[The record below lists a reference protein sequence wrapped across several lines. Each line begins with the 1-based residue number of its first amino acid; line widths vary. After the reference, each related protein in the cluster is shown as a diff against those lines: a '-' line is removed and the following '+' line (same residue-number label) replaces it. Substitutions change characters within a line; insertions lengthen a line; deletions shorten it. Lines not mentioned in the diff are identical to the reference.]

1 VKRKSIKGKICLIT
15 GAGSGIG
22 RDVAIV
28 AASRGARLILTSQT
42 PAKLEATVTQI
53 RDFGGEVLY
62 SEALDVASYESVQM
76 FSKEVTERFGA
87 VDILINVAG
96 ISLWGAVERLDYAR
110 WRKVIDINLFGTVH
124 FVENFVPL
132 MVAANNGGH
141 VVNVSSA
148 AGMLGMPL
156 HAAYSAS
163 KYGIVGMTDVMY
175 IDLKPH
181 GINVSLVCPG
191 AVRTPI
197 MDSTE
202 VIGSNEESRAKFRTI
217 FDRIAIPSSKAAES
231 IVRGIERN
239 RYMIYTNFDI
249 RLLYLLKVNV
259 PFLYR
264 FLMVSAGKYIRRYT
278 TADEGVAVA

>member
-1 VKRKSIKGKICLIT
+1 VKSKSIKGKICLIT

-22 RDVAIV
+22 KDVAIV
-28 AASRGARLILTSQT
+28 AARRGARLILTSQT
-42 PAKLEATVTQI
+42 PAKLESTVSDI
-53 RDFGGEVLY
+53 RRLGGEVLY
-62 SEALDVASYESVQM
+62 SEALDMASYESVHT

-96 ISLWGAVERLDYAR
+96 ISLWGAVEHLDYAR
-110 WRKVIDINLFGTVH
+110 WRKVIDINLFGTIH
-124 FVENFVPL
+124 FIENFIPQ
-132 MVAANNGGH
+132 MVSAHKGGH

-163 KYGIVGMTDVMY
+163 KYGIVGITDVLY

-191 AVRTPI
+191 AVKTPI

-202 VIGSNEESRAKFRTI
+202 VVGSNEESRERFRKV
-217 FDRIAIPSSKAAES
+217 FERVAIPSSTAAES
-231 IVRGIERN
+231 IVRGIEKN
-239 RYMIYTNFDI
+239 RYLIYTNFDI
-249 RLLYLLKVNV
+249 RILYFIKVNA

-264 FLMVSAGKYIRRYT
+264 FLMVSAGKFLRRH
-278 TADEGVAVA
+278 AVADLESR

>member
-1 VKRKSIKGKICLIT
+1 VKRKSIAGKICLIT

-22 RDVAIV
+22 KDVAIV
-28 AASRGARLILTSQT
+28 AARRGARLVLTSQT
-42 PAKLEATVTQI
+42 PAKLEATVSDI
-53 RDFGGEVLY
+53 RRLGGEVLY
-62 SEALDVASYESVQM
+62 SEAVDIASYEAVHT
-76 FSKEVTERFGA
+76 FAKEVTERFGA

-96 ISLWGAVERLDYAR
+96 ISLWGAAERLDYAR
-110 WRKVIDINLFGTVH
+110 WRKPIDINLFGTIH
-124 FVENFVPL
+124 FIGNFIPQ
-132 MVAANNGGH
+132 MVSAGKGGH

-163 KYGIVGMTDVMY
+163 KYGIVGMTDVLY

-202 VIGSNEESRAKFRTI
+202 VVGATEESRQKFRKV

-231 IVRGIERN
+231 IVSGIEKN

-249 RLLYLLKVNV
+249 RILYLIKTNA
-259 PFLYR
+259 PILYR
-264 FLMVSAGKYIRRYT
+264 FLMVTAGKYLRRFT
-278 TADEGVAVA
+278 VATEEARY

>member
-1 VKRKSIKGKICLIT
+1 VKKSLSGKICLIT

-22 RDVAIV
+22 KDIAIV
-28 AASRGARLILTSQT
+28 AARRGARLILTSQT
-42 PAKLEATVTQI
+42 PVKLESTVSHI
-53 RDFGGEVLY
+53 RLLGGEVLY
-62 SEALDVASYESVQM
+62 SEALDISSYDSVQS
-76 FSKEVTERFGA
+76 FAKEVTERFGA
-87 VDILINVAG
+87 LDILINVAG

-110 WRKVIDINLFGTVH
+110 WRKVVDVNLFGTIH
-124 FVENFVPL
+124 FIENFIPQ
-132 MVAANNGGH
+132 MVSANKGGH

-163 KYGIVGMTDVMY
+163 KYGIVGMTDVLY

-191 AVRTPI
+191 AVKTPI

-202 VIGSNEESRAKFRTI
+202 VVGSTEESRAKFRKI
-217 FDRIAIPSSKAAES
+217 FDRIAIPPSKAAES

-249 RLLYLLKVNV
+249 RLLYLLKVNT

-264 FLMVSAGKYIRRYT
+264 FVMVSAGKYMRRYAV
-278 TADEGVAVA
+278 ADERAAAA

>member
-1 VKRKSIKGKICLIT
+1 VKRTSLKGKICLIT

-22 RDVAIV
+22 KDVAI
-28 AASRGARLILTSQT
+28 AAARRGARLILTSQT
-42 PAKLEATVTQI
+42 QAKLDATVSHIQLL
-53 RDFGGEVLY
+53 GGEVLY
-62 SEALDVASYESVQM
+62 SDALDIACYESVRT

-87 VDILINVAG
+87 IDILINVAG
-96 ISLWGAVERLDYAR
+96 ISLWGPVERLDYAR
-110 WRKVIDINLFGTVH
+110 WRKVIDINLFGTIH
-124 FVENFVPL
+124 FIENFIPQ
-132 MVAANNGGH
+132 MVAAKKGGH

-163 KYGIVGMTDVMY
+163 KYGIVGITDVLY

-181 GINVSLVCPG
+181 GISVSLVCPG

-202 VIGSNEESRAKFRTI
+202 VIGANEQSREGFRKV
-217 FDRIAIPSSKAAES
+217 FDRIAIPSARAAES
-231 IVRGIERN
+231 IVRGIEKN
-239 RYMIYTNFDI
+239 RYLIYTNFDI
-249 RLLYLLKVNV
+249 RVLHRIKVHT

-264 FLMVSAGKYIRRYT
+264 FLMVSIGNFLRRY
-278 TADEGVAVA
+278 ALAAEESLA

>member
-1 VKRKSIKGKICLIT
+1 VKRKSLKGKICLIT

-28 AASRGARLILTSQT
+28 AARRGARLILTSQT
-42 PAKLEATVTQI
+42 PAKLESTVSHI
-53 RDFGGEVLY
+53 RLLGGEVLY
-62 SEALDVASYESVQM
+62 SEALDIASYESVRM

-110 WRKVIDINLFGTVH
+110 WRKVIDINLFGTIH
-124 FVENFVPL
+124 FIENFIPQ
-132 MVAANNGGH
+132 MVSANKGGH

-148 AGMLGMPL
+148 AGILGMPL

-163 KYGIVGMTDVMY
+163 KYGIVGITDVLY

-181 GINVSLVCPG
+181 GIGVSLVCPG
-191 AVRTPI
+191 AVKTPI

-202 VIGSNEESRAKFRTI
+202 VVGSNEESRAKFRKI
-217 FDRIAIPSSKAAES
+217 FDRLAIPSAKAAES
-231 IVRGIERN
+231 IVRGIEKN
-239 RYMIYTNFDI
+239 RYLIYTNFDI
-249 RLLYLLKVNV
+249 RVLYLIKANA

-264 FLMVSAGKYIRRYT
+264 FLMVSAGKYLRRYT
-278 TADEGVAVA
+278 TADEDSRVA